1 MKQFM
6 YILHLTPHYM
16 QLSNWGE
23 ESNATIG
30 NHFNYL
36 KDLHAKGVMKMVGR
50 TDLSIEDNDNHGI
63 AIFVA
68 ENEDAAL
75 EIMNNDPAVVNGL
88 MTAKLYPF
96 SIALL

>member
-1 MKQFM
+1 MQFM
-6 YILHLTPHYM
+6 YVLQLTEKYRV
-16 QLSNWGE
+16 LSNWGE
-23 ESNATIG
+23 ESNNVIG
-30 NHFNYL
+30 VHFNYL
-36 KDLHAKGVMKMVGR
+36 KDLHAKGVMKLVGR
-50 TDLSIEDNDNHGI
+50 TDLSIEEPDNHGI

-68 ENEDAAL
+68 DSEEAAR